1 MAALYNVSDLVL
13 YKDDK
18 DGTGIFIARIIKKR
32 ADYGGEHRYLIQTI
46 NKSGTGREWNT
57 ELKDYVNED
66 SLHISGDV
74 FTSAVAAMDAD
85 LPTTDPHKGTDD
97 ILEHVVNYFW
107 NQFPYVGDNAKASK
121 FIIKYILPSLGNWSP
136 PGSPPAIE
144 EHTKP
149 HHPNTGISWGHN
161 DDNTLYRLH
170 IPGYALWKK
179 KNSS

>member
-18 DGTGIFIARIIKKR
+18 DGSGIFIARIIKKR

-66 SLHISGDV
+66 SLHTSGDDV
-74 FTSAVAAMDAD
+74 FITIEGSFVGTRSKA
-85 LPTTDPHKGTDD
+85 TDVR
-97 ILEHVVNYFW
+97 EYMVNYFW
-107 NQFPYVGDNAKASK
+107 DKFKYDGDNAKASK

-179 KNSS
+179 PNPS